1 VTHFRARRTVAVL
14 VGTAAL
20 VAGPLAVS
28 PADAAERPRTEKPA
42 KADKGDK
49 AEKADKADKAKAP
62 RTKQLLKTVAGKD
75 KRLARM
81 STSTAVTRLDDAYEP
96 DVVAGIEASRDA
108 LAAIA
113 TALETAGST
122 LDTRAAA
129 KDLRAFRVENHRLVV
144 TVVAK
149 ADRLLDQATLAG
161 DTGTAALATSAIEAA
176 LAVTATSPR
185 SEVKAARAALEA
197 ASTDELDEVDDVDE
211 VEAPAAS

>member
-1 VTHFRARRTVAVL
+1 MTHSRARRTVAAL
-14 VGTAAL
+14 IGTAAL

-42 KADKGDK
+42 KTDKTDK
-49 AEKADKADKAKAP
+49 TNAP

-75 KRLARM
+75 RRLARM
-81 STSTAVTRLDDAYEP
+81 STSNAVTRLDDAFEP

-108 LAAIA
+108 LAAVA
-113 TALETAGST
+113 TALETADST

-149 ADRLLDQATLAG
+149 ADRLLDEATLAG
-161 DTGTAALATSAIEAA
+161 DTGTAALATGAIEAA

-197 ASTDELDEVDDVDE
+197 ASADEVDDVDE
-211 VEAPAAS
+211 VEPAAAS

>member
-211 VEAPAAS
+211 VVAPAAS

>member
-1 VTHFRARRTVAVL
+1 MTHSRARRTVAAL

-42 KADKGDK
+42 KADK
-49 AEKADKADKAKAP
+49 ADKPDKAKAP

-81 STSTAVTRLDDAYEP
+81 STSNAVIRLDDVYEP
-96 DVVAGIEASRDA
+96 DVVAGIEASRDV
-108 LAAIA
+108 LASIA
-113 TALETAGST
+113 TALETADST
-122 LDTRAAA
+122 LDTRAAG

-144 TVVAK
+144 TVVAR
-149 ADRLLDQATLAG
+149 ADRLLDEATLAG
-161 DTGTAALATSAIEAA
+161 DAGTAALATSAIEAA

-197 ASTDELDEVDDVDE
+197 ASADEVDEVDEGDEGDDVDE
-211 VEAPAAS
+211 VESPAAS